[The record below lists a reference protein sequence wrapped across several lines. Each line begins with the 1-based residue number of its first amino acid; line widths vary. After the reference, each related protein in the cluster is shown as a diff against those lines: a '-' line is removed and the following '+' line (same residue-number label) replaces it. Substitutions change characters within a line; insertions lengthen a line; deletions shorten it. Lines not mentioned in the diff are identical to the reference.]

1 VERAADMMNYE
12 PTKADWKLYREKLP
26 EWQENY
32 MAKLCNEYAAILT
45 GSGRGSDA
53 FWEIEKRLKQD
64 KKRPGVMVEVKRSEM
79 VWTII
84 GLLQD
89 GAIQMSNLDE
99 FSDDLKDRIRFIFSD
114 RT

>member
-1 VERAADMMNYE
+1 MMSYE

-32 MAKLCNEYAAILT
+32 MAKLCDEYAAILT
-45 GSGRGSDA
+45 GPGRGSDA
-53 FWEIEKRLKQD
+53 FWEIEKRVRQD
-64 KKRPGVMVEVKRSEM
+64 KKRPGVMVEVSRSEM
-79 VWTII
+79 AYTII

-89 GAIQMSNLDE
+89 GAIQMSDLDE
-99 FSDDLKDRIRFIFSD
+99 FSDDLKDRIRFLFSD

>member
-1 VERAADMMNYE
+1 MMNYE

-32 MAKLCNEYAAILT
+32 MAKLCDEYAVILT
-45 GSGRGSDA
+45 GPGRGSDA
-53 FWEIEKRLKQD
+53 FWEIEKRIHQD
-64 KKRPGVMVEVKRSEM
+64 KKRPGVMVEVSRSEM
-79 VWTII
+79 AYTII

-89 GAIQMSNLDE
+89 GAIQMSDLDE
-99 FSDDLKDRIRFIFSD
+99 FSDDLKDRIHFLFSD